1 MPVVPLTLAQQSA
14 VDRMAADG
22 DLRPAAADEQHARSF
37 LDQAKIALDDVPH
50 VTHLENKYNLA
61 YKAAHDVGE
70 AMLRA
75 YGYKSKFG
83 AGAHERIGNF
93 LAAIFDTPPPSEAAA
108 HYELMR
114 VDRNANHYRARP
126 VTRAT
131 ADQAAMAAQALY
143 DAART
148 RIITK

>member
-1 MPVVPLTLAQQSA
+1 MHVVPLTPVQQSA
-14 VDRMAADG
+14 VDRMVADG
-22 DLRPAAADEQHARSF
+22 DLRATAADEQQSRSF
-37 LDQAKIALDDVPH
+37 LDQANIALDDVPNL
-50 VTHLENKYNLA
+50 THLENKYNLA
-61 YKAAHDVGE
+61 YKAAYDVGE

-83 AGAHERIGNF
+83 AGAHERIGSF

-126 VTRAT
+126 VTQAT
-131 ADQAAMAAQALY
+131 ADQAVAAAQTLY

-148 RIITK
+148 RITE